1 MTRRLAII
9 PGEYIITNL
18 GLSNNSVSIFITQD
32 KKSIQAAILNVS
44 IVQQYLVCAHYP
56 SIGIV
61 VTLMETCMQPSGTSN
76 LTVTV
81 IGPF

>member
-18 GLSNNSVSIFITQD
+18 GPQSNSVSIFITQD
-32 KKSIQAAILNVS
+32 KKSIQAAILDVS
-44 IVQQYLVCAHYP
+44 IVQQFLVCARYP
-56 SIGIV
+56 SIGIMAI
-61 VTLMETCMQPSGTSN
+61 LMESCMQPSGTSN
-76 LTVTV
+76 LTETV

>member
-1 MTRRLAII
+1 MTRRLALI

-18 GLSNNSVSIFITQD
+18 GLSSNSVSIFITQD

-44 IVQQYLVCAHYP
+44 IVQQYLVCALYP
-56 SIGIV
+56 SIGIMAIL
-61 VTLMETCMQPSGTSN
+61 TETCMQLSGTSN
-76 LTVTV
+76 LMETG

>member
-1 MTRRLAII
+1 MARRLAII

-18 GLSNNSVSIFITQD
+18 GLSNSVSIFITQD

-44 IVQQYLVCAHYP
+44 IVQQYLVCALYP
-56 SIGIV
+56 SIGIMV
-61 VTLMETCMQPSGTSN
+61 ILTEICMQLSGTSN
-76 LTVTV
+76 LMEMG